1 MRSLFRTVC
10 LVRNGFDAWCAA
22 CGRIWNALMSI
33 AIYIPQLWIGWIW
46 CVTLIHRV
54 NIHSWLHVWWMQT
67 YVVSLWGNT
76 SIKIV
81 LLMQSIRFVCK
92 FNMRG
97 DFYPHPGVRIPP
109 AWTNSFYVFTCHWW
123 SCVLYISVTDG
134 VCTGKCF
141 LTEIYSDTQLMQKY
155 RDISLKGGLLTPCYP
170 NYTGLVDE
178 IGIPK
183 RKLFA

>member
-1 MRSLFRTVC
+1 MVCRMWSYVECTNVDRYIYPTIVNRMNMVCDVDSQSQHPFMVAC
-10 LVRNGFDAWCAA
+10 LV
-22 CGRIWNALMSI
+22 NA
-33 AIYIPQLWIGWIW
+33 
-46 CVTLIHRV
+46 
-54 NIHSWLHVWWMQT
+54 
-67 YVVSLWGNT
+67 VSLWGNT
-76 SIKIV
+76 SITIV

-97 DFYPHPGVRIPP
+97 DFYPHPGVRSPP
-109 AWTNSFYVFTCHWW
+109 EWTNSFYVFTCHCW